1 MKYKVNIGFM
11 TEKNEHEVGE
21 LLDEK
26 DVPSKSK
33 KWMLEQG
40 IIEKKSE
47 ADLKK
52 EAEEKIEELNEKR
65 VRARN
70 DKGHYIADDP
80 STPENEAWYEKED
93 EEE

>member
-1 MKYKVNIGFM
+1 MKFKVEIGFM
-11 TEKNEHEVGE
+11 SGSKEHAIGDM
-21 LLDEK
+21 LDEK
-26 DVPSKSK
+26 DIPTKSK

-40 IIEKKSE
+40 IIVKKTE
-47 ADLKK
+47 ADLKR
-52 EAEEKIEELNEKR
+52 EAEEEMQKLNENR

-80 STPENEAWYEKED
+80 NTEVNEAW

>member
-1 MKYKVNIGFM
+1 MKFKVEIGFM
-11 TEKNEHEVGE
+11 SGSKEHAIGDM
-21 LLDEK
+21 LDEK
-26 DVPSKSK
+26 DIPTNSK

-40 IIEKKSE
+40 IIVKKTE
-47 ADLKK
+47 ADLKR
-52 EAEEKIEELNEKR
+52 EAEEEMQKLNENR

-80 STPENEAWYEKED
+80 NTEVNEAW